1 MNGLSISASRS
12 RPIAQARS
20 KLLNYL
26 SRYVK
31 ALGLRQGLSVFAATY
46 LHRRD
51 LYSVPRGAARIWLR
65 DDPADRAMFR
75 QVFID
80 GSYDTSG
87 WQQESW
93 LKRRYD
99 AILAAGRTPVII
111 DAGANIGLA
120 SVWFNERFPRA
131 KIYAVEPNAE
141 NLSMLARNASGRSIT
156 PLAGAVWD
164 KAARLR
170 IANPDAP
177 SDSFRVIE
185 SERGDGDLRAYGI
198 SEICAMEPQG
208 DLFIVKIDIEGGERK
223 LFSSNTVWVKDAALI
238 VMEPHD
244 WLYPGENVTSAFRQ
258 CIASL
263 PIDLVI
269 RGENIFSFAV
279 AGPRSAGA
287 STD

>member
-1 MNGLSISASRS
+1 MNGLSIRASHS

-31 ALGLRQGLSVFAATY
+31 ALGFRQGLSVFAATY

-51 LYSVPRGAARIWLR
+51 LYSVPRGAGRIWLR

-87 WQQESW
+87 WHQDAW
-93 LKRRYD
+93 LKQRYD
-99 AILAAGRTPVII
+99 TILAADRRPVIV

-120 SVWFNERFPRA
+120 SVWFSERFPRA
-131 KIYAVEPNAE
+131 KIYAVEPNAG
-141 NLSMLARNASGRSIT
+141 NLSVLARNATGRPIT
-156 PLAGAVWD
+156 PLAGAAWD
-164 KAARLR
+164 RPARLR

-185 SERGDGDLRAYGI
+185 DERGEGDLQAYGI
-198 SEICAMEPQG
+198 REICAMEPQG

-223 LFSSNTVWVKDAALI
+223 LFSSNTAWVKDAALI

-244 WLYPGENVTSAFRQ
+244 WLYPGENVTGAFRQ

-269 RGENIFSFAV
+269 RGENLFSFA
-279 AGPRSAGA
+279 AAESQSAGA
-287 STD
+287 STA